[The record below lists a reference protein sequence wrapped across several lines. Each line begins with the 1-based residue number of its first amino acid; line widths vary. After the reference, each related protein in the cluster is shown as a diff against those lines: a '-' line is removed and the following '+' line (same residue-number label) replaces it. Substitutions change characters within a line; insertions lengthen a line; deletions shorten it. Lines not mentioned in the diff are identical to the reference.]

1 MSKKTVSDKIAKIR
15 CSEYLTVLG
24 YTNIRA
30 AKQGESCDLVAKLNE
45 QVYFIEI
52 KYSSLKQG
60 KFFGTVMLTEMQKSI
75 KEEKN
80 FLFLVCRGDENIEFE
95 NWLFKIFTPQ
105 EFWRHCT
112 LTTPIFHYHL
122 YLDETGNINKTI
134 NHKPDAVKA
143 NLDLIETMWNDFQK
157 WKNKQ

>member
-15 CSEYLTVLG
+15 YCEYLTVLG

-60 KFFGTVMLTEMQKSI
+60 KFLAQLCSLKC
-75 KEEKN
+75 KN
-80 FLFLVCRGDENIEFE
+80 
-95 NWLFKIFTPQ
+95 Q
-105 EFWRHCT
+105 
-112 LTTPIFHYHL
+112 
-122 YLDETGNINKTI
+122 
-134 NHKPDAVKA
+134 
-143 NLDLIETMWNDFQK
+143 
-157 WKNKQ
+157 